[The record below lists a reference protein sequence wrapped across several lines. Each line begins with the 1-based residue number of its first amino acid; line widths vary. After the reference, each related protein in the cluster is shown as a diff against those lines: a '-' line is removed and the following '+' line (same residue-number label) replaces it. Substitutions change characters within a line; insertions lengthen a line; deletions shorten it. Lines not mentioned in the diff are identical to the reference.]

1 MADKKPTEKS
11 PESLARVNRQRLAA
25 EEGVRAMIDVEQKA
39 VAVGRNME
47 RLRALRQAREVEEAK
62 TEASAPA
69 DNKKKRKVNAK
80 AYPRSGQGALQIGVA
95 SRIESFIGM
104 AT

>member
-39 VAVGRNME
+39 VAVRRNME
-47 RLRALRQAREVEEAK
+47 RLRALRKAKEVEEAK
-62 TEASAPA
+62 VQASLPVET
-69 DNKKKRKVNAK
+69 KKKRKVKAK
-80 AYPRSGQGALQIGVA
+80 A
-95 SRIESFIGM
+95 
-104 AT
+104 